1 MLVKHL
7 PTQIK
12 TLAVTRQME
21 QNGEKD
27 ELMSLFEAFDWNKT
41 SEGWNFWESMNCGI
55 YTPFNE
61 IYSTDYAN
69 EDWLIG
75 DWDSDEVMLK
85 QEYEAMA
92 EDSMYINMAE
102 YWDEEEDVE
111 YFYSEHEEHVGS
123 LNV

>member
-55 YTPFNE
+55 YTLFNE

-92 EDSMYINMAE
+92 GDSMYINMAE

-111 YFYSEHEEHVGS
+111 YFYSEHEEHVRS